1 MIPKSTSTDVSS
13 VRSLWLAGLAEGAV
27 PEVLPVLARTRRT
40 LGTLF
45 ADQRA
50 SLRKLA
56 LALMADPGMALRA
69 LQKANAVPHRHFRAE
84 VVTLEDAAHMLGTQA
99 LLRMESE
106 ASMAEQTLDRS
117 RLSPYRRSAGR
128 GVLAA
133 LLAYDWAE
141 MDRDRIPSEVSV
153 AALLNN
159 LGELYLLAHGDARIK
174 RYLDLVDRLYVL
186 PHEAEYVSLSE
197 SLEEFGYML
206 AVQWGL
212 PEMVREAMRARNAL
226 RVRTLCVML
235 ATQTARY
242 AFSGWKHPS
251 QSTDLRMAAEMLD
264 LALPALVMRIN
275 RVLNDFNRIAMDFGL
290 GPLTLLPLDVDVQR
304 LGRMASEQDAS
315 FCLAPR
321 RDDFETAMSLLGGG
335 QLADREAVLVALL
348 RGLHRGLGLNRVV
361 FANYSARQGTL
372 SAEFLV
378 GTDFEPAF
386 NRFSLGVEDSGLFGR
401 LLHESSAIW
410 CRDENRAE
418 FLPHV
423 PPAILELTG
432 VDSFFVA
439 SLVIAGRP
447 LGLVYADRRSASCHL
462 DSGSFHRFLELIR
475 LARRDL
481 ERLSV

>member
-1 MIPKSTSTDVSS
+1 MIPKSTATDVSS
-13 VRSLWLAGLAEGAV
+13 VRSGWLSGLTDGAV

-45 ADQRA
+45 ADERA
-50 SLRKLA
+50 SLHKLA
-56 LALMADPGMALRA
+56 MALMADPGMALRA
-69 LQKANAVPHRHFRAE
+69 LQKANAVPHRHFRTE

-128 GVLAA
+128 AVLAA

-141 MDRDRIPSEVSV
+141 LDRDRIPSEVSV

-159 LGELYLLAHGDARIK
+159 LGELYLLAHGDARIN
-174 RYLDLVDRLYVL
+174 RYLELVDRLHVL

-197 SLEEFGYML
+197 SLEDLGYLL
-206 AVQWGL
+206 AVQWNL

-226 RVRTLCVML
+226 RIRTLCVML

-242 AFSGWKHPS
+242 AFSGWKHPG
-251 QSTDLRMAAEMLD
+251 QSTDLRLAAEMLA
-264 LALPALVMRIN
+264 LELPALVMRIN
-275 RVLNDFNRIAMDFGL
+275 RVLNDFNRISPDFGL
-290 GPLTLLPLDVDVQR
+290 APLSLLPLGVDTAR
-304 LGRMASEQDAS
+304 LGRMADVPEAT

-321 RDDFETAMSLLGGG
+321 RDDFESAASLLESG
-335 QLADREAVLVALL
+335 QLADRESVLLALL

-361 FANYSARQGTL
+361 FAGYDERQGRL

-386 NRFSLGVEDSGLFGR
+386 NRFGLGVVDSGLFGQ
-401 LLHESSAIW
+401 LLHEPSALW

-418 FLPHV
+418 LLPNI
-423 PPAILELTG
+423 PAAILELTG
-432 VDSFFVA
+432 VESFFVA

-447 LGLVYADRRSASCHL
+447 AGLVYADRRSTNCHL
-462 DSGSFHRFLELIR
+462 DAASFQRFLQLVK
-475 LARRDL
+475 LARHAS
-481 ERLSV
+481 ERLRT